1 MAYLSYCIQCN
12 VIIMIIVIITMIIII
27 TIIIIAVII
36 EFSDNSAATPIFFF
50 SVHNSCRVLSLPVAT
65 FILIE
70 IIFLR

>member
-50 SVHNSCRVLSLPVAT
+50 QCTQFVSGIVFASCHVY
-65 FILIE
+65 FN
-70 IIFLR
+70 